1 MEVGGER
8 SRSRAEK
15 RDQSRK
21 KASVGELDQNSVKID
36 DGHEHGCE
44 NFEWGRVNSR

>member
-8 SRSRAEK
+8 SRSREEK
-15 RDQSRK
+15 RDQSRKK
-21 KASVGELDQNSVKID
+21 KASVGELDQNSVMID

-44 NFEWGRVNSR
+44 FCGLE